1 LETACKE
8 KFYMVNKILIAAN
21 LLFLSFIGFSE
32 VEIVKGKTIASN
44 HSMVVTRHYIA
55 SEVGNQ
61 ILLEGGNAVDA
72 SVAVSFALS
81 VVLPQASPIGGGG
94 FMMIHD
100 ANTNTNHALDYREMA
115 PRNASEDMFIVDGE
129 VDRELALYSYLS
141 SGVPGTIYGLY
152 LAHQKFGQLP
162 WKQLIEPAIVL
173 ANDGFIISDTLGKTL
188 ELYKNKL
195 GRTSDGKKIFFKN
208 DVILKSGDLLVQKD
222 LANTLKLVAQKG
234 PAGFY
239 KGATAQKIQLDMRKN
254 GGLITSSDLLNY
266 KAKFR
271 SPIEFNYKDLSIVTM
286 PLPSSGGLILALMLN
301 MIEQL
306 ELNLSDPHA
315 SENVQKISEIM
326 QIAYSLRSI
335 YMADSD
341 FYKVPEKEF
350 LSKERAK
357 ELLKNINL
365 TRMSKAGDYDPM
377 KFKFKENTTHYSIV
391 DGFGNI
397 VSTTTTLNTAFGSGI
412 IIKDTGILMNNEM
425 DDFSASPNQPNYF
438 GLLGTHANR
447 IEPLKRPLSSMTPTI
462 VFNKD
467 KPYLV
472 TGAQGGSRII
482 TAVLQVIL
490 NYYEFGLSP
499 EEAVYKSR
507 YHHQWLPEHLMYEY
521 FDDELKEKLIEMGFI
536 LYQRPATYDFSNG
549 ITSSI
554 MFEDDNLI
562 GVSDF
567 RSDDFLSIGINKN
580 E

>member
-1 LETACKE
+1 
-8 KFYMVNKILIAAN
+8 MVNKILIASN
-21 LLFLSFIGFSE
+21 LIFLSFIGFSE
-32 VEIVKGKTIASN
+32 VEIVKGKTITSN

-115 PRNASEDMFIVDGE
+115 PRKASEDMFIVDGE

-162 WKQLIEPAIVL
+162 WKELIEPAIVL

-188 ELYKNKL
+188 ESYKDKL
-195 GRTSDGKKIFFKN
+195 GRTFDGKKIFFKD
-208 DVILKSGDLLVQKD
+208 DVILKTGDLLVQKD

-239 KGATAQKIQLDMRKN
+239 KGPTAQKIHLDMRKN
-254 GGLITSSDLLNY
+254 GGLITSSDLRNY

-306 ELNLSDPHA
+306 ELNLSDPHTA
-315 SENVQKISEIM
+315 ENVQKISEIM

-357 ELLKNINL
+357 QLLKNINL
-365 TRMSKAGDYDPM
+365 TRMSKAEDYDPI

-462 VFNKD
+462 VFNED

-499 EEAVYKSR
+499 EDAVYKSR

-554 MFEDDNLI
+554 MFEDDNLV

>member
-1 LETACKE
+1 
-8 KFYMVNKILIAAN
+8 MVNKFLITIE
-21 LLFLSFIGFSE
+21 LMLISFVVLSDA
-32 VEIVKGKTIASN
+32 EIVKGKTITSN

-72 SVAVSFALS
+72 AVAVSFALS

-115 PRNASEDMFIVDGE
+115 PRNATEEMFIVDGE

-141 SGVPGTIYGLY
+141 SGVPGTVYGLY
-152 LAHQKFGQLP
+152 IAHQKFGQLP
-162 WKQLIEPAIVL
+162 WKQLIEPAIQL

-188 ELYKNKL
+188 ESYKDKL
-195 GRTSDGKKIFFKN
+195 GKTSDGKKIFFKN
-208 DVILKSGDLLVQKD
+208 DLILKSGELLIQKD
-222 LANTLKLVAQKG
+222 LANTLKLIAQKG

-239 KGATAQKIQLDMRKN
+239 KGSTAQKIQIDMQKN
-254 GGLITSSDLLNY
+254 GGLITTSDLRNY

-271 SPIEFNYKDLSIVTM
+271 KPIEFNYKELSIITM

-306 ELNLSDPHA
+306 ELDLTDPHSA
-315 SENVQKISEIM
+315 ENIQKISEIM
-326 QIAYSLRSI
+326 QIAYSLRSV

-350 LSKERAK
+350 LSKEKAK

-365 TRMSKAGDYDPM
+365 ERVSKAKDYDPI
-377 KFKFKENTTHYSIV
+377 KFKFKENTTHYSIA

-412 IIKDTGILMNNEM
+412 VIKDTGLLMNNEM

-462 VFNKD
+462 IFNEN

-499 EEAVYKSR
+499 EDAVYKSR

-521 FDDELKEKLIEMGFI
+521 FDEELKEKLIDMGFT
-536 LYQRPATYDFSNG
+536 LYQRPATYNFSNG

-554 MFEDDNLI
+554 MFEDDNLV

>member
-1 LETACKE
+1 
-8 KFYMVNKILIAAN
+8 MVNKILIAAN

-462 VFNKD
+462 VFNED

-490 NYYEFGLSP
+490 NYYEFGLNP

-554 MFEDDNLI
+554 MFEDDNLV

>member
-1 LETACKE
+1 MVT
-8 KFYMVNKILIAAN
+8 KFLRATK
-21 LLFLSFIGFSE
+21 LLLVSFIVFSE
-32 VEIVKGKTIASN
+32 AEIVKGKTVTSN

-55 SEVGNQ
+55 SEIGNQ

-100 ANTNTNHALDYREMA
+100 AKTNTNHALDYREMA
-115 PRNASEDMFIVDGE
+115 PRKASADMFLVNGK

-141 SGVPGTIYGLY
+141 SGVPGTVYGLY
-152 LAHQKFGQLP
+152 IAHQKFGQLP
-162 WKQLIEPAIVL
+162 WKQLVEPAIQL

-188 ELYKNKL
+188 ESYKDKL
-195 GRTSDGKKIFFKN
+195 GKTSAGKKIFFRN
-208 DVILKSGDLLVQKD
+208 DLILKGGDLLIQKD
-222 LANTLKLVAQKG
+222 LANTLKLIAQKG

-239 KGATAQKIQLDMRKN
+239 KGATAQRIQLDMRRN
-254 GGLITSSDLLNY
+254 GGLITASDLRNY

-271 SPIEFNYKDLSIVTM
+271 KPIEFSYKDLSIITM

-306 ELNLSDPHA
+306 DLNLTDPHSA
-315 SENVQKISEIM
+315 ENIQKISEIM

-341 FYKVPEKEF
+341 FYEVPEKEF
-350 LSKERAK
+350 LSKEKAQQ
-357 ELLKNINL
+357 LLKNINL
-365 TRMSKAGDYDPM
+365 ERVSKAEDYDPI

-412 IIKDTGILMNNEM
+412 VIKDTGLLMNNEM

-462 VFNKD
+462 VFNQD

-490 NYYEFGLSP
+490 NYYEFGLNP

-521 FDDELKEKLIEMGFI
+521 FDDELKDQLLEMGFN

>member
-1 LETACKE
+1 
-8 KFYMVNKILIAAN
+8 MVNKFLITIE
-21 LLFLSFIGFSE
+21 LMLISFVVLSDA
-32 VEIVKGKTIASN
+32 EIVKGKTITSN

-72 SVAVSFALS
+72 AVAVSFALS

-115 PRNASEDMFIVDGE
+115 PRKATEEMFIVDGE

-141 SGVPGTIYGLY
+141 SGVPGTVYGLY
-152 LAHQKFGQLP
+152 IAHQKFGQLP
-162 WKQLIEPAIVL
+162 WKQLIEPAIQL

-188 ELYKNKL
+188 ESYKDKL
-195 GRTSDGKKIFFKN
+195 GKTSDGKKIFFKN
-208 DVILKSGDLLVQKD
+208 DLILKSGELLIQKD
-222 LANTLKLVAQKG
+222 LANTMKLIAQKG

-239 KGATAQKIQLDMRKN
+239 KGSTAQKIQLDMQKN
-254 GGLITSSDLLNY
+254 GGLITISDLRNY

-271 SPIEFNYKDLSIVTM
+271 KPIEFKYKDLSIITM

-306 ELNLSDPHA
+306 ELDLTDPHSA
-315 SENVQKISEIM
+315 ENIQKISEIM
-326 QIAYSLRSI
+326 QIAYSLRSV

-350 LSKERAK
+350 LSKEKAK

-365 TRMSKAGDYDPM
+365 ERVSKAKDYDPI
-377 KFKFKENTTHYSIV
+377 KFKFKENTTHYSIA

-412 IIKDTGILMNNEM
+412 VIKDTGLLMNNEM

-462 VFNKD
+462 IFNEN

-499 EEAVYKSR
+499 EDAVYKSR

-521 FDDELKEKLIEMGFI
+521 FDQELKEKLIDMGFT
-536 LYQRPATYDFSNG
+536 LYQRPATYNFSNG

-554 MFEDDNLI
+554 MFEDDNLV

>member
-1 LETACKE
+1 
-8 KFYMVNKILIAAN
+8 MVNKILIASN
-21 LLFLSFIGFSE
+21 LIFLSFIGFSE
-32 VEIVKGKTIASN
+32 VEIVKGKTITSN

-115 PRNASEDMFIVDGE
+115 PRKASEDMFIVDGE

-188 ELYKNKL
+188 ESYKDKL
-195 GRTSDGKKIFFKN
+195 GRTFDGKKIFFKD
-208 DVILKSGDLLVQKD
+208 DVILKTGDLLVQKD

-239 KGATAQKIQLDMRKN
+239 KGSTAQKIHMDMRKN
-254 GGLITSSDLLNY
+254 GGLITSSDLRNY

-306 ELNLSDPHA
+306 ELNLSDPHTA
-315 SENVQKISEIM
+315 ENVQKISEIM

-357 ELLKNINL
+357 QLLKNINL
-365 TRMSKAGDYDPM
+365 TRMSKAEDYDPI

-462 VFNKD
+462 VFNED

-499 EEAVYKSR
+499 EDAVYKSR

-554 MFEDDNLI
+554 MFEDDNLV